1 MFQGTDT
8 ENHAIN
14 GATVQLGVQQR
25 SGSHFQEC
33 VKMIQDG
40 YIGRVSHCV
49 LMQSGNYGGPMQPTA
64 PVPEDLDWEM
74 FRDRLRGVRSRR
86 ATSAGEASTCTA
98 AV

>member
-40 YIGRVSHCV
+40 YIGRVSHCDADAV
-49 LMQSGNYGGPMQPTA
+49 R
-64 PVPEDLDWEM
+64 E
-74 FRDRLRGVRSRR
+74 LRRPD
-86 ATSAGEASTCTA
+86 A
-98 AV
+98 ADGTGS